1 MKLECVSIPV
11 MCLVVFFHQG
21 VGGEDVRSVTGYTK
35 ESVVLPSGADSSWT
49 LKRIRWSIYENVTY
63 IAVFQNGKE
72 SVDRSPLFTKR
83 LELNK
88 TSGDLTIKNVS
99 SRDALRYSVEL
110 LGQNN
115 ERKTSYVQLS
125 VEEQLGKPSIR
136 LLHNILDAEKCVI
149 SLECQRTSENGQISF
164 SWKAEN
170 FNDTPFWDSPAES
183 GKSVLWTTVKRNRT
197 VTFSCIAAAGNRSQS
212 CSKNVTCKE
221 APGNSTQPEDSKIC
235 CKRSDEKVVVG
246 FCALVF
252 GVALG
257 FLLSLGFRYKYK
269 ASEQLISPPDHA
281 GEPTSHGE
289 ARTPEATG
297 GDKKTDENIP
307 SETDPLNVPGQP
319 DPKLPKMDDV
329 GHSDTAP
336 APAASVPVHGNDQ
349 KEDEKND
356 DGGEARGVSAPTA
369 TV

>member
-269 ASEQLISPPDHA
+269 DA
-281 GEPTSHGE
+281 
-289 ARTPEATG
+289 
-297 GDKKTDENIP
+297 
-307 SETDPLNVPGQP
+307 V
-319 DPKLPKMDDV
+319 
-329 GHSDTAP
+329 
-336 APAASVPVHGNDQ
+336 
-349 KEDEKND
+349 KN
-356 DGGEARGVSAPTA
+356 
-369 TV
+369 